1 MWAIKNKKH
10 RGNLEKKVD
19 AFFAQQSKDR
29 HPAVIQ
35 PSIRCNC
42 SDFQDKYD
50 RQKKRGL
57 NPDPP
62 EICPSCKRCI
72 ENFRFRVHKQ
82 KNSNAA

>member
-1 MWAIKNKKH
+1 MSECGLSKTKSTEETWK
-10 RGNLEKKVD
+10 KKVD

-35 PSIRCNC
+35 PPIRCNC

-50 RQKKRGL
+50 EQKKSGL

-72 ENFRFRVHKQ
+72 ENFRFRVHQQ
-82 KNSNAA
+82 KK